1 MDTASP
7 TGRPLVEWPVNFP
20 KGSTPRL
27 EEEGRTV
34 KLVRSLGLSLILVAL
49 AGAPVGAA
57 SGPDSD
63 LSTDRISGSLLCPE
77 GQPSA
82 PSRMTPAGSPGSQVA
97 APVAEMPPILVS
109 VNQVEYRRV
118 PVEHRRRSLAS
129 RGAHGTP
136 AAYRTEA
143 VRRPAKLDLTPLI
156 LEEARKNNLD
166 PWLVRAVIEV
176 ESAFRPYARSYA
188 GAGGLMQLMP
198 GTAAGLGCRD
208 VFDPAA
214 NIAAGARYLR
224 LMLNRFGGRT
234 ELAIAAY
241 NAGPGNV
248 QRYGGIPPFAE
259 TRNYVVKVTRAWER
273 RGRR

>member
-1 MDTASP
+1 M
-7 TGRPLVEWPVNFP
+7 
-20 KGSTPRL
+20 
-27 EEEGRTV
+27 
-34 KLVRSLGLSLILVAL
+34 KLVRSLVLSFILVGL
-49 AGAPVGAA
+49 AGAPVAAA

-77 GQPSA
+77 GLPPAPPTATPS
-82 PSRMTPAGSPGSQVA
+82 STPGTQ

-109 VNQVEYRRV
+109 VTRVEYRRV
-118 PVEHRRRSLAS
+118 PVDHRRRSLAS
-129 RGAHGTP
+129 RGAHGS
-136 AAYRTEA
+136 AAPYRTVA
-143 VRRPAKLDLTPLI
+143 VRRPAQLDLTPLI
-156 LEEARKNNLD
+156 IEQARKNNLD

-176 ESAFRPYARSYA
+176 ESAFRPHARSYA

-224 LMLNRFGGRT
+224 LMLDRFGGRT
-234 ELAIAAY
+234 DLAIAAY

-259 TRNYVVKVTRAWER
+259 TRSYVVKVTRAWER
-273 RGRR
+273 RGRK